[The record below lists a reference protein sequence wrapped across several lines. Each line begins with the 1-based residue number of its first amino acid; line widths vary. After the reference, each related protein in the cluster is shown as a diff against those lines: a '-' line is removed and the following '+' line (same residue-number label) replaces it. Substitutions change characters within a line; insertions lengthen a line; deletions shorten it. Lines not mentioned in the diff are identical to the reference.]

1 MSRQE
6 IFLRLDRQAYTSPA
20 YTRPD
25 SGRWLFAI
33 KAFERL
39 FPKRGELLR
48 GVNVIMRRLDDI
60 ADGDRDPP
68 GGYARVGY
76 LQRKRGFIQ
85 NPDHPKDDLD
95 HYILHCLGLAYS
107 LGFDIKEELDSF
119 FIYFLFDAARLGTG
133 QIFPQVDLDA
143 AFNAC
148 ARGTIGGMLKVFG
161 ESENKVESLLPLGK
175 AVLTH
180 YTLRDFKPDITHGL
194 VNIPLEAFSEH
205 GIDPQELFDRFS
217 PKVRSWFNSQA
228 VLGLNLLEQHQ
239 QAVRNVGLP
248 LLLRKGVL
256 PLLYENP
263 ARTYFKEVLAGRK

>member
-6 IFLRLDRQAYTSPA
+6 AFSRLDGQAYASLA

-39 FPKRGELLR
+39 FSKRGELLR

-60 ADGDRDPP
+60 ADGDMDPP
-68 GGYARVGY
+68 EGYTRVSY
-76 LQRKRGFIQ
+76 LQRKREFIQ

-107 LGFDIKEELDSF
+107 LGFDIKEELDDF
-119 FIYFLFDAARLGTG
+119 FIYFLFDAARLGTR
-133 QIFPQVDLDA
+133 QIFPQTELNK
-143 AFNAC
+143 AFDAC

-161 ESENKVESLLPLGK
+161 ESESKVESLLPLGR

-180 YTLRDFKPDITHGL
+180 YTLRDSKPDIAHGL
-194 VNIPLEAFSEH
+194 VNIPLEAFNEH
-205 GIDPQELFDRFS
+205 GIDPKGPFDRSS
-217 PKVRSWFNSQA
+217 PGVGSWFNSQA

-239 QAVRNVGLP
+239 QAVRNIGFP